1 MIPLKNS
8 FGIATHHCFIFLFY
22 PRLKREQLAVVTE
35 LENVNKDMP
44 QAPKKNLPDWLKV
57 VMPQRV
63 YCIRNVVA
71 LHS

>member
-8 FGIATHHCFIFLFY
+8 FGIATHHCFIFFILSQIKKGTIS
-22 PRLKREQLAVVTE
+22 RVTE

-44 QAPKKNLPDWLKV
+44 QAPKKNLPDWLKA

-63 YCIRNVVA
+63 YCTRNVVA